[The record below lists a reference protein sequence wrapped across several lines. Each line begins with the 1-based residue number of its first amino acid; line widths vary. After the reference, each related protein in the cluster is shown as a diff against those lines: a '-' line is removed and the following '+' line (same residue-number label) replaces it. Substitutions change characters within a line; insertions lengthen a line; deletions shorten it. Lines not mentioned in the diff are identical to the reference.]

1 MELKRTVNQDYHHFI
16 SQAAAAAFK
25 RASGDR
31 NATYHVL
38 FSDEALDVTIGEG
51 FLESLRES
59 GVLCVSIEGHHSL
72 ACLAQFSQ
80 GHAICSPGCH
90 LGEGGKGHQ

>member
-1 MELKRTVNQDYHHFI
+1 MELKRTVNHFI
-16 SQAAAAAFK
+16 SQAAAAVFK
-25 RASGDR
+25 TASEDR
-31 NATYHVL
+31 NTTHHIL

-59 GVLCVSIEGHHSL
+59 RVLCVSIEGHHSL

-80 GHAICSPGCH
+80 GHAIRSPGCH
-90 LGEGGKGHQ
+90 L